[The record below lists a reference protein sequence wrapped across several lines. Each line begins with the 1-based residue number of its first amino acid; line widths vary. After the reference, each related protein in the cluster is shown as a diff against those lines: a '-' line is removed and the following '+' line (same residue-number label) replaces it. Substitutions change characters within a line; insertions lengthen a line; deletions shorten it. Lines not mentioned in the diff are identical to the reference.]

1 LFFSH
6 CKFTKICWRKQ
17 ITEPDFIGG
26 QGSLTKEEEMALS
39 KYFSKKGKAV
49 VKKEILTSTKK
60 KMQQLVQA

>member
-1 LFFSH
+1 M
-6 CKFTKICWRKQ
+6 KKQ

-39 KYFSKKGKAV
+39 KYFAQKGKAV

-60 KMQQLVQA
+60 KTQQLVQA

>member
-17 ITEPDFIGG
+17 ITEQDFIGG

-39 KYFSKKGKAV
+39 KYFAKKGKAV
-49 VKKEILTSTKK
+49 VKNEKLTSTKK
-60 KMQQLVQA
+60 TQQLIQA